1 MSTKILKPKQAL
13 NKAFLKVK
21 PNRNE
26 IESFKSNLIQLID
39 HSNEIESEEFHKN
52 LVIDFLKKTY
62 YDPNHYIN
70 TKGRNDL
77 VIHNG
82 DKAKSTVG
90 VIIEAKKP
98 TNKSE
103 MPKAFANPAKN
114 NSESEQMRSP
124 TNINYKAFQ
133 ELVLYYLR
141 ERITHKN
148 LEVKHLIVTNINE
161 WFIFDAQN
169 FDRHFAQNK
178 ELVKQFE
185 EFEGGRLAET
195 KTDFFY
201 KHIAEP
207 EIEKVKA
214 QIDFTYFDI
223 RSYDKPLR
231 NTDKKDEAKLIALF
245 KLLSPEHLLKLPF
258 ANDSN
263 SLDKRF
269 YSELLHII
277 GLTET
282 KEGGKKLIG
291 RSKAGERNSGSILE
305 DAIIQLDSLDK
316 LSQLEKP
323 SQYGNTSE
331 ERLFSVGL
339 ELSITWVNR
348 VLFLK
353 LLEAQLITY
362 HKGDKSYAFLNKKNI
377 HDWDDLNSLFF
388 QVLAKKTE
396 ERNEDVKALF
406 AKVPYLNSSL
416 FEPTAMEQRAIMIN
430 FLKNEKTIPV
440 ISSTVLKNEQG
451 EKFTGSLTTLDYL
464 FKFLDAYDFASEGSE
479 EIQEDNKTL
488 INASVLGL
496 IFEKINGYKDG
507 SFFTPGFITMYMCR
521 ETIRKAVLQKFQEA
535 LKNLTPSPSPQKRG
549 EFDQVKL
556 GRDKID
562 PVLLQNARDLRKNAT
577 HAEDFLWQL
586 IRNRKLLGFKFR
598 RQHPVGQKFILD
610 FFCQELMLGI
620 ELDGGYHQ
628 ELGQA
633 EHDEGR
639 TYELKELGIRI
650 LRFSNEEA
658 IWETEKIFEAVKH
671 HSETILS
678 SLSTGRGGE
687 GEGQKTRAL
696 NSLEDVY
703 DIIGPNELFSYPEA
717 NTLVNSIK
725 ICDPAVGS
733 GHFLVSALNEIIAVK
748 NDLKILQDRSGK
760 RLKEYQVEV
769 VNDELIV
776 TDEDGELFEYHPTN
790 KESQR
795 IQETLFHEKQA
806 IIENCLFGVDI
817 NPNSVKI
824 CRLRLWIELL
834 KSAYYKSPSL
844 QTSLPEGER
853 LSSLPPASP
862 KGKEP
867 TFLSFGRG
875 IEGEEPFRELETLPN
890 IDINIKCGNSL
901 VSRFG
906 LDEDLS
912 QALKKSRFS
921 IDAYRIAVDR
931 YRNAESKEEKRE
943 MENLIN
949 TIKSDFRSEIAN
961 NDPKVKRKAKLGGE
975 LYNLTM
981 QTGLFEE
988 STKDKKVR
996 LVRVEKVSAELNKLE
1011 TEIEEIKANQIFEN
1025 AFEWRFEFPEVLND
1039 NGDFVGFDVVIGNPP
1054 YIRQEEFS
1062 VLKPYLQNRFK
1073 TFAGTA
1079 DLYVYFVELSMN
1091 LLKNSGN
1098 FVFII
1103 PNKWMR
1109 AGYGKAL
1116 RNYVKTFN
1124 LHELLDFGDLQVF
1137 EEATTYPLIIGLG
1150 KSTPA
1155 EKFTAVNLDTLNF
1168 PLGMDNYLDDNRIE
1182 VLIEGLSADGWTLT
1196 DSKSQQLLLKLK
1208 SQGVPLSEYV
1218 DGKIYRG
1225 ILTGLNEA
1233 FVIDQETKDR
1243 LIAEDARSAE
1253 VIKPFL
1259 AGRDIKRYQQPK
1271 SDKYLILFPKGFT
1284 IKSNLPDEDPNKI
1297 NQVNEPPRYGYM
1309 NYDPAWEWLQNNYPA
1324 IANYLKPFEKAAKKR
1339 TDQGDFWWELRA
1351 CDYYDEFEK
1360 EKIMLPDISIKAE
1373 ALMDDNGMYSVNTA
1387 YIIPKADKYLLALIN
1402 SSMVHFFYSNLTSTI
1417 RGSYLRFIRQY
1428 LAQIPVIEPPLEIR
1442 ERIEILVYQII
1453 AIKMKSSIENTLTT
1467 ENEIDKLVYE
1477 LYGLSEE
1484 EIEIV
1489 EGGER

>member
-1 MSTKILKPKQAL
+1 MSTKILKPKQSL

-21 PNRNE
+21 PNRTE

-39 HSNEIESEEFHKN
+39 RSNEVESEEFHKN

-103 MPKAFANPAKN
+103 MLSA
-114 NSESEQMRSP
+114 S
-124 TNINYKAFQ
+124 NINYKAFQ

-178 ELVKQFE
+178 ALVKQFE

-207 EIEKVKA
+207 EIEKVKE

-231 NTDKKDEAKLIALF
+231 NSDKKDDAKLIALY

-269 YSELLHII
+269 YSELLYII

-316 LSQLEKP
+316 LGQLEKP

-377 HDWDDLNSLFF
+377 HDWDELNSLFF

-396 ERNEDVKALF
+396 DRNEDVKALF

-416 FEPTAMEQRAIMIN
+416 FEPTAMEQKTIMIN

-440 ISSTVLKNEQG
+440 ISSTVLKNERG
-451 EKFTGSLTTLDYL
+451 KKFTGSLTTLDYL

-521 ETIRKAVLQKFQEA
+521 ETIRKAVLQKFKEEKGWEVESIDA
-535 LKNLTPSPSPQKRG
+535 LY
-549 EFDQVKL
+549 
-556 GRDKID
+556 DKIAD
-562 PVLLQNARDLRKNAT
+562 
-577 HAEDFLWQL
+577 
-586 IRNRKLLGFKFR
+586 
-598 RQHPVGQKFILD
+598 
-610 FFCQELMLGI
+610 
-620 ELDGGYHQ
+620 
-628 ELGQA
+628 
-633 EHDEGR
+633 R
-639 TYELKELGIRI
+639 T
-650 LRFSNEEA
+650 
-658 IWETEKIFEAVKH
+658 
-671 HSETILS
+671 
-678 SLSTGRGGE
+678 
-687 GEGQKTRAL
+687 
-696 NSLEDVY
+696 
-703 DIIGPNELFSYPEA
+703 EA
-717 NTLVNSIK
+717 NELVNSIK

-795 IQETLFHEKQA
+795 IQETLFHEKQT

-817 NPNSVKI
+817 NANSVKI

-834 KSAYYKSPSL
+834 KSAYYKSD
-844 QTSLPEGER
+844 E
-853 LSSLPPASP
+853 
-862 KGKEP
+862 
-867 TFLSFGRG
+867 
-875 IEGEEPFRELETLPN
+875 ELETLPN

-912 QALKKSRFS
+912 QALKKSKFS
-921 IDAYRIAVDR
+921 IDAYRVAVDR

-943 MENLIN
+943 METLIN
-949 TIKSDFRSEIAN
+949 TIKSDFRSEIAK
-961 NDPKVKRKAKLGGE
+961 NDPKIKRKAALGGE

-988 STKDKKVR
+988 SPKDKKIR
-996 LVRVEKVSAELNKLE
+996 LGRVQKVSSELNKLE
-1011 TEIEEIKANQIFEN
+1011 SEIEEIKANQIFEN
-1025 AFEWRFEFPEVLND
+1025 AFEWRFEFPEALND
-1039 NGDFVGFDVVIGNPP
+1039 EGDFIGFDAVIGNPP
-1054 YIRQEEFS
+1054 YIRQEQLGEWKKY
-1062 VLKPYLQNRFK
+1062 LKDRYQVYM
-1073 TFAGTA
+1073 GTA
-1079 DLYVYFVELSMN
+1079 DLLIYFFELSTQILRENAHFCMITSN
-1091 LLKNSGN
+1091 K
-1098 FVFII
+1098 FVKA
-1103 PNKWMR
+1103 N
-1109 AGYGKAL
+1109 YGKNL
-1116 RNYVKTFN
+1116 RKYLLNYQ
-1124 LHELLDFGDLQVF
+1124 LGQIIDFGELPVF
-1137 EEATTYPLIIGLG
+1137 EEAATFPAIYTFQKKQRQNNVRFTQITSLDFESLVKVIEETAIELSQESFGDDFWRLG
-1150 KSTPA
+1150 DPRVNSILSKMN
-1155 EKFTAVNLDTLNF
+1155 EK
-1168 PLGMDNYLDDNRIE
+1168 GE
-1182 VLIEGLSADGWTLT
+1182 
-1196 DSKSQQLLLKLK
+1196 
-1208 SQGVPLSEYV
+1208 PLSEFV
-1218 DGKIYRG
+1218 NGKFYRG
-1225 ILTGLNEA
+1225 ILTGLNKA
-1233 FVIDQETKDR
+1233 FIIDEEKR
-1243 LIAEDARSAE
+1243 NELIAEDPASQE
-1253 VIKPFL
+1253 IILPL
-1259 AGRDIKRYQQPK
+1259 AIGDDIRFYNVNNKRRFIILTKIGIEIERYQAVFNHLRLFQNELEK
-1271 SDKYLILFPKGFT
+1271 RWDKG
-1284 IKSNLPDEDPNKI
+1284 NH
-1297 NQVNEPPRYGYM
+1297 
-1309 NYDPAWEWLQNNYPA
+1309 
-1324 IANYLKPFEKAAKKR
+1324 
-1339 TDQGDFWWELRA
+1339 WWELRA
-1351 CDYYDEFEK
+1351 CAYYEAFEKPKIMYPEMAMESRFAYVEKTLYFNNKVFFIPTQDLSLLGILNSSLAWFYLKNLVSVLGDPNRGGRLELRSVHMSTLPIVQPSQLEK
-1360 EKIMLPDISIKAE
+1360 EKIE
-1373 ALMDDNGMYSVNTA
+1373 
-1387 YIIPKADKYLLALIN
+1387 
-1402 SSMVHFFYSNLTSTI
+1402 F
-1417 RGSYLRFIRQY
+1417 
-1428 LAQIPVIEPPLEIR
+1428 
-1442 ERIEILVYQII
+1442 LVKQII
-1453 AIKMKSSIENTLTT
+1453 AKKQNVEKSDTT
-1467 ENEIDKLVYE
+1467 ELENQIDRLVFGM
-1477 LYGLSEE
+1477 YGLNEE
-1484 EIEIV
+1484 EIGIV
-1489 EGGER
+1489 EGKKI